1 MHLGIVLGGIENRGH
16 WLWPS
21 RSYGFICFYT
31 DLGRPRGVMYIPKC
45 FCIIVAGT
53 ICPPQWMISHLQ
65 TTHDYKYGYDIMLS
79 VMNSQYI
86 FGEFLARW
94 LTSARAYRIGG
105 RKLCPSVCLYVKR
118 YLLLQFCTDYNQTW
132 INMIWAVAAKTL
144 LSQIFHNWRRIEVNC
159 VYISHCK
166 WYRTSAG
173 MPACIP
179 NRRCCAGQCA
189 GQ

>member
-1 MHLGIVLGGIENRGH
+1 MVWDELTILWGHCKVGFAAVWIHENYNKNLV
-16 WLWPS
+16 WL
-21 RSYGFICFYT
+21 
-31 DLGRPRGVMYIPKC
+31 RPATFVTQLWLVDSFRWNKP
-45 FCIIVAGT
+45 
-53 ICPPQWMISHLQ
+53 
-65 TTHDYKYGYDIMLS
+65 
-79 VMNSQYI
+79 
-86 FGEFLARW
+86 FLARW

>member
-1 MHLGIVLGGIENRGH
+1 MCLHVVKLIQCWFIVRRAGLLLSQQDFEWR
-16 WLWPS
+16 WSVPLFQCLTVLEFS
-21 RSYGFICFYT
+21 FILF
-31 DLGRPRGVMYIPKC
+31 DLCLLI
-45 FCIIVAGT
+45 T
-53 ICPPQWMISHLQ
+53 
-65 TTHDYKYGYDIMLS
+65 
-79 VMNSQYI
+79 
-86 FGEFLARW
+86 FLARW

-144 LSQIFHNWRRIEVNC
+144 LSQFFHNWRRIEVNC

>member
-1 MHLGIVLGGIENRGH
+1 MWPLKPEIEIKTEGMVINQACLREN
-16 WLWPS
+16 
-21 RSYGFICFYT
+21 T
-31 DLGRPRGVMYIPKC
+31 PRLEQTGLL
-45 FCIIVAGT
+45 
-53 ICPPQWMISHLQ
+53 IS
-65 TTHDYKYGYDIMLS
+65 
-79 VMNSQYI
+79 VNI
-86 FGEFLARW
+86 FRYFLARW

>member
-1 MHLGIVLGGIENRGH
+1 MASLGHNELNIEYPFPH
-16 WLWPS
+16 I
-21 RSYGFICFYT
+21 YQH
-31 DLGRPRGVMYIPKC
+31 
-45 FCIIVAGT
+45 
-53 ICPPQWMISHLQ
+53 PPPNIYQYPFHLQ
-65 TTHDYKYGYDIMLS
+65 ITMITGMSHEWISSAGVFKYVYMCFSNTIL
-79 VMNSQYI
+79 
-86 FGEFLARW
+86 FFFFLARW

>member
-1 MHLGIVLGGIENRGH
+1 MIEFYERMVCQFSLGTTFNENCSCFIYFISLSRG
-16 WLWPS
+16 LENQEDFVVTARNKTKFDDPE
-21 RSYGFICFYT
+21 IN
-31 DLGRPRGVMYIPKC
+31 I
-45 FCIIVAGT
+45 
-53 ICPPQWMISHLQ
+53 QWN
-65 TTHDYKYGYDIMLS
+65 
-79 VMNSQYI
+79 VFNP
-86 FGEFLARW
+86 FLARW

-118 YLLLQFCTDYNQTW
+118 YLFLQFCTDYNQTW

>member
-1 MHLGIVLGGIENRGH
+1 MGSAISVFWSTFCNVCPNTLQMGYHNFIDASIKKKNYHDANYVITGGTGGCHYYILRYCQ
-16 WLWPS
+16 WPQNW
-21 RSYGFICFYT
+21 Y
-31 DLGRPRGVMYIPKC
+31 
-45 FCIIVAGT
+45 
-53 ICPPQWMISHLQ
+53 
-65 TTHDYKYGYDIMLS
+65 
-79 VMNSQYI
+79 N
-86 FGEFLARW
+86 FLARW

-144 LSQIFHNWRRIEVNC
+144 LSQIFHNWRRVEVNC